1 MWRLS
6 TLFVS
11 KITLATL
18 LINFVLPITFILN
31 DRVFGFEKTGSSQF
45 SFMTLSLT
53 FNLLIIPAYSLILVS
68 QNLNWLIM
76 MPISRIRLVLFSS
89 LLRIYAFF
97 AGLGLMIFVQLLMEK
112 FYYNNFGVFEAS
124 TMKAFIANLFNMISP
139 TTLDWSYSAYALAFS
154 LVCVFLSGFVMNF
167 DLETKSYRFT
177 LSPFL
182 FLLKGKLKAILGLIV
197 LVLFFGLMSLSRA
210 NIFIVFSLSL
220 PFFMYLT
227 ANVFVLEKQFING
240 IKIIIGCIV
249 FIHMLFIYLA
259 REELKSSDVSLERS
273 INNFEYLEIYTANP
287 NRLAQGILQKML
299 NNKKVDTAFIKK
311 YFEELDPQTLYQL
324 LNFPLNLSDVE
335 RLQKYVVDEKLDP
348 FFFDPIEIIQTKTS
362 LETTLYSLDFFSLR
376 NLTQE
381 QVLELLSVFGRKFPS
396 SIDRFYASLSLKK
409 FSIEEIN
416 QFLFNDDK
424 YIVEFGLILLRY
436 YSQYLLELETVEMI
450 LKEHPFM
457 IEEVFKTIVV
467 RNGELLDVNR
477 MPLILSSLDF
487 NRQENCPQQSSELFR
502 VVGDKGSFR
511 LYTLC
516 IRQYFKGV
524 IQPQLEHI
532 EVIEN
537 PFYGNHL
544 NTVQSLMR

>member
-6 TLFVS
+6 TLFIS

-18 LINFVLPITFILN
+18 LINVVLPITFILN
-31 DRVFGFEKTGSSQF
+31 DRVFGIEKTGSSQF
-45 SFMTLSLT
+45 SFMTLSLIL
-53 FNLLIIPAYSLILVS
+53 NLLIIPAYSLILVS

-76 MPISRIRLVLFSS
+76 MPISRIRLVFFSS

-97 AGLGLMIFVQLLMEK
+97 IGLGLMIIVQILMEK
-112 FYYNNFGVFEAS
+112 FYYLNFGAFETS
-124 TMKAFIANLFNMISP
+124 TLKALIINLFDLKIP
-139 TTLDWSYSAYALAFS
+139 TTLEWSYSAYALSFS
-154 LVCVFLSGFVMNF
+154 LICVFLSGFVMNF
-167 DLETKSYRFT
+167 DLESKSYRFT
-177 LSPFL
+177 LAPFL
-182 FLLKGKLKAILGLIV
+182 FLLKGKLKAIIGLIA
-197 LVLFFGLMSLSRA
+197 LVLFFGFMSLSRA

-227 ANVFVLEKQFING
+227 ANVFVLEKQFMNG
-240 IKIIIGCIV
+240 IKVIV
-249 FIHMLFIYLA
+249 GAIVVIHMLFIYLA
-259 REELKSSDVSLERS
+259 REELKRSDVSLERS

-299 NNKKVDTAFIKK
+299 NNKKIDTAFIKR
-311 YFEELDPQTLYQL
+311 YFEELDQETLYTL
-324 LNFPLNLSDVE
+324 LNYPLSNLDIE
-335 RLQKYVVDEKLDP
+335 RMQKYVAQNKLDP
-348 FFFDPIEIIQTKTS
+348 FFFDPIEVIQTKTS
-362 LETTLYSLDFFSLR
+362 LETTLHSLDFFALR
-376 NLTQE
+376 NLTQS
-381 QVLELLSVFGRKFPS
+381 QVLELLTIFARKFPS
-396 SIDRFYASLSLKK
+396 SIDRFYAGLSQKK
-409 FSIEEIN
+409 FLDEEID
-416 QFLFNDDK
+416 QFLVHEDK
-424 YIVEFGLILLRY
+424 YIVKFGLILLRY
-436 YSQYLLELETVEMI
+436 YDQYPLELDTIKMI
-450 LKEHPFM
+450 LKEHPLM

-487 NRQENCPQQSSELFR
+487 NRKENCPAQSSELFR

-544 NTVQSLMR
+544 ESVRALLR